1 MEKKELVQLI
11 NKYQGLINSNVFPI
25 LDKCR
30 KLKDSE
36 TDQHELE
43 EIERI
48 ENEVKSNEAKC
59 IKLLNKYVNKLE
71 NN

>member
-11 NKYQGLINSNVFPI
+11 NRYQGMINSNVFPI

-30 KLKDSE
+30 KLKLSE
-36 TDQHELE
+36 TDKHELE
-43 EIERI
+43 EIDKI

>member
-43 EIERI
+43 EIEII

>member
-1 MEKKELVQLI
+1 MNNKEFAQLI
-11 NKYQGLINSNVFPI
+11 NKYQGMINSNVFPI

-30 KLKDSE
+30 KLKESE
-36 TDQHELE
+36 TDKNELE
-43 EIERI
+43 EIEAI
-48 ENEVKSNEAKC
+48 LNEVKNHEAKC